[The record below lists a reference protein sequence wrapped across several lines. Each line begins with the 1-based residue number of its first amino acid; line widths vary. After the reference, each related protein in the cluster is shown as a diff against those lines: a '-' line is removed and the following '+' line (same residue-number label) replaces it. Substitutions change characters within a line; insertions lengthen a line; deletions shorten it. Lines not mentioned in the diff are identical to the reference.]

1 MKARSLWI
9 ALSVA
14 AASLGVEGCH
24 GAGTAAA
31 AAGPAVESRDSAG
44 VTLTTVSGAP
54 ADAPRWTLTRPS
66 VTLDG
71 RGKGGAPYF
80 ERVDDALWLDDGR
93 IVVVDGRAS
102 QLYVFDAAGA
112 YLRSLGG
119 KGNGPDELAWVGPVS
134 ITAGDTIAVYDRR
147 ERDLKLFDPDAGFVR
162 SVRLPASGDMSTPLG
177 AWPMGPGRI
186 VRYAEAAGDWVR
198 AKGPFP
204 QRWPNTATVDL
215 LAADG
220 EPVGRASTF
229 DGEYAVVVTLS
240 DGRPAESR
248 EPFSPRP
255 VVSVG
260 PRGVLFG
267 TGASF
272 ELTELD
278 STFTPRLELRWPGFG
293 RPIAAAEIAE
303 VRAVFL
309 GDAPTAGKRQYV
321 DAILSKDL
329 LPETRPAF
337 GSAFIDG
344 EGRIWAGSF
353 EPWLPRPPVN
363 REATW
368 YVIDPARGSVARLD
382 LPGAGRAH
390 LSAVRGDRALVV
402 TLDSLDV
409 PSVGVYRIRTTT
421 ARSGG

>member
-24 GAGTAAA
+24 GAGAAA
-31 AAGPAVESRDSAG
+31 AASGRAVESRDSAG

-54 ADAPRWTLTRPS
+54 AAVPRWRLTGPS

-71 RGKGGAPYF
+71 SGKGGAPYF
-80 ERVDDALWLDDGR
+80 QMVNDALWLDDGR
-93 IVVVDGRAS
+93 IVVADAQAS
-102 QLYVFDAAGA
+102 QLYLFDSTGV
-112 YLRSLGG
+112 YLRSFGG
-119 KGNGPDELAWVGPVS
+119 QGNGPDEFRWVATVS
-134 ITAGDTIAVYDRR
+134 ITAGDTIAVYDGRQQS
-147 ERDLKLFDPDAGFVR
+147 LKLFDPDAGFVR
-162 SVRLPASGDMSTPLG
+162 SVRIPAAGEMSPPIG
-177 AWPMGPGRI
+177 AWPLGPGRI
-186 VRYAEAAGDWVR
+186 VRYAESAEDWVR
-198 AKGPFP
+198 AKGSFP

-293 RPIAAAEIAE
+293 RPIDAAEIAE

-329 LPETRPAF
+329 LPKTRPAL
-337 GSAFIDG
+337 GSAFVDG

-382 LPGAGRAH
+382 LPEAGRAH

-409 PSVGVYRIRTTT
+409 PSVGVYGIETTA